1 MTSVDRRPA
10 AKNTRRSC
18 PSSILELYDGERN
31 GASVAHT
38 STSIQL
44 FLEDTM
50 SARTTFLSKL
60 IGLYLILI
68 SLAMIVHKQA
78 TVESMNAL
86 VHNAPVIVRSR
97 CDCGGCWAGDGSRP
111 QCLVRRR
118 ASGCRHPDWV
128 ADADQRLD
136 AFVPVTGG
144 CVRDASRGDSLPTAF
159 LLVHG
164 HRCFFSAS
172 A

>member
-50 SARTTFLSKL
+50 SVRTTFLSKL
-60 IGLYLILI
+60 IGLYLILFRW
-68 SLAMIVHKQA
+68 
-78 TVESMNAL
+78 
-86 VHNAPVIVRSR
+86 P
-97 CDCGGCWAGDGSRP
+97 
-111 QCLVRRR
+111 
-118 ASGCRHPDWV
+118 
-128 ADADQRLD
+128 
-136 AFVPVTGG
+136 
-144 CVRDASRGDSLPTAF
+144 
-159 LLVHG
+159 
-164 HRCFFSAS
+164 
-172 A
+172 